1 MSVVG
6 LNVLWDWWRCKAA
19 VACVSGVAL
28 IWAIGKY
35 TKKQWF
41 SPLNKIPSRPRGSLL
56 YGNMKEYFKGDK
68 MDVYTEWMREMGTG
82 VIRYFHCMGEQR
94 VMIADPKAMYHI
106 QYTNSTNYVR
116 PSYVKTVLEPGI
128 GMSLLFMNDE
138 EHSVHRRLCGQ
149 AFKTKVLQ
157 SMIPA
162 MQAHG
167 EELVDTWTKK
177 ARNKSNGLV
186 EVAEDL
192 SKLTTENI
200 AQCGFGM
207 EMRDLSVSH
216 EDVARAFNGVSKYK
230 PGKLRFVWAK
240 LAMILPTK
248 ANKTYSR
255 NLKVCDQIIEEAM
268 RMKQA
273 AIDTKSVEEGSLK
286 DILSVLMLARD
297 EVTGQTLSRKQLRD
311 HAMFFFAAGIQ
322 NTATCMSWCLLALA
336 TRPEIQERVRSE
348 VTKHLPPR
356 GEPII
361 DAHLHEMK
369 YLDCVIRETLRF
381 HPVITNY
388 NKQAVK
394 DDTING
400 YSIPAGTIVTLCV
413 EALHR
418 NPDNWED
425 PDEFQPER
433 FLLQDNSPEKNQ
445 KWRPFGAGKKM
456 CLGYKYAMMEMKV
469 TLALLLRD
477 LEFTKDDTDYG
488 RRKCITMF
496 PDPPL
501 TLHTQLVERPRSCP
515 RGD

>member
-6 LNVLWDWWRCKAA
+6 VDAQWDWWRRGAA
-19 VACVSGVAL
+19 LSVVCGGTV
-28 IWAIGKY
+28 IWGIWIY
-35 TKKQWF
+35 VKKQWF
-41 SPLNKIPSRPRGSLL
+41 SPLNKIPSRPRESLF
-56 YGNMKEYFKGDK
+56 YGNMEEYFKGDK

-82 VIRYFHCMGEQR
+82 VIRYFHCMCEQR

-116 PSYVKTVLEPGI
+116 PNYVKTVLEPGI

-149 AFKTKVLQ
+149 AFKTTVLQ
-157 SMIPA
+157 RLIPA
-162 MQAHG
+162 MQTHG
-167 EELVDTWTKK
+167 ERLVDTWTKK
-177 ARNKSNGLV
+177 TRNVGEGLV

-200 AQCGFGM
+200 AKCGFGVKM
-207 EMRDLSVSH
+207 CDLSASH
-216 EDVARAFNGVSKYK
+216 EDVAKAFNGVSKYK
-230 PGKLRFVWAK
+230 PGKLRFLWAK
-240 LAMILPTK
+240 LAMNLPTK
-248 ANKTYSR
+248 ANRTYSR
-255 NLKVCDQIIEEAM
+255 NLKVCDKIIDEAI
-268 RMKQA
+268 RIKQA
-273 AIDTKSVEEGSLK
+273 AIDTEAVEEDGMK

-297 EVTGQTLSRKQLRD
+297 EETGQTLSRKQLRD

-356 GEPII
+356 GEPIT
-361 DAHLHEMK
+361 DAHLLELK

-433 FLLQDNSPEKNQ
+433 FRLQDNSQEKNQ

-488 RRKCITMF
+488 RKKCITMF

-501 TLHTQLVERPRSCP
+501 TLQTRLVKK
-515 RGD
+515 